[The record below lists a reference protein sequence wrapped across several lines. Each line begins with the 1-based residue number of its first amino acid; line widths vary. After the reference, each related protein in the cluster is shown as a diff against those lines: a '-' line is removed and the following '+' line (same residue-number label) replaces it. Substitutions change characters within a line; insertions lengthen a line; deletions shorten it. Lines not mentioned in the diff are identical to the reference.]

1 MATTAIWDVK
11 DNLQR
16 VLNYASNPN
25 KTEVHENSYHYN
37 GLEQA
42 ISYTTNDLKT
52 EKQLYVTGL
61 NCNLATAHKE
71 MMITKKGFNKTDGI
85 LAYHAYQSFVPGEVD
100 AETAHQIG
108 IELAQEMWGDHF
120 EVLVSTHLDKKH
132 FHNHFIINSVS
143 FIDGKKYKDNKENY
157 KKMRKCSDD
166 LCRKYR
172 LSVIENP
179 QNRKMHYAE
188 WMAEQNHKPTWRSVI
203 RDDVDYAISHSMT
216 MKQFYLNLEK
226 QGYEIKFGKHIAIR
240 PKGKE
245 RFVRLRSLDK
255 KNTYTEDNIKDMILA
270 QSVIKWESIS
280 EPKKQTLYYKG
291 NLSKARKITG
301 FKALYFKYMY
311 MMGILPKN
319 APNKKK
325 VHFLLKEDLI
335 YMDKITQE
343 VTLISKKKID
353 NIADL
358 DANEYFAKSRLDNLI
373 KERRCIYNKVKRCR
387 KPELKEQLQQ
397 DISSLSNEIKELR
410 KEVVLY
416 EGIRQRSLTMKNKMK
431 MIEQERKENNEH
443 EHGRNIRSNR

>member
-1 MATTAIWDVK
+1 
-11 DNLQR
+11 
-16 VLNYASNPN
+16 
-25 KTEVHENSYHYN
+25 
-37 GLEQA
+37 
-42 ISYTTNDLKT
+42 
-52 EKQLYVTGL
+52 
-61 NCNLATAHKE
+61 
-71 MMITKKGFNKTDGI
+71 
-85 LAYHAYQSFVPGEVD
+85 
-100 AETAHQIG
+100 
-108 IELAQEMWGDHF
+108 
-120 EVLVSTHLDKKH
+120 
-132 FHNHFIINSVS
+132 
-143 FIDGKKYKDNKENY
+143 
-157 KKMRKCSDD
+157 
-166 LCRKYR
+166 
-172 LSVIENP
+172 
-179 QNRKMHYAE
+179 
-188 WMAEQNHKPTWRSVI
+188 
-203 RDDVDYAISHSMT
+203 
-216 MKQFYLNLEK
+216 
-226 QGYEIKFGKHIAIR
+226 
-240 PKGKE
+240 
-245 RFVRLRSLDK
+245 
-255 KNTYTEDNIKDMILA
+255 
-270 QSVIKWESIS
+270 
-280 EPKKQTLYYKG
+280 
-291 NLSKARKITG
+291 
-301 FKALYFKYMY
+301 